1 MTLSDLLE
9 ALDEEVQD
17 PEEGNIE
24 IGRGD
29 WPELIERQNRS
40 FYSHKL
46 FRLKTSV
53 SLTQKQT
60 LWIYS

>member
-1 MTLSDLLE
+1 MTLSDLLQ

-29 WPELIERQNRS
+29 WAELIEDQNRS

-46 FRLKTSV
+46 FRLRTSV
-53 SLTQKQT
+53 SLTQKQI
-60 LWIYS
+60 LWTCS

>member
-29 WPELIERQNRS
+29 WPELIEHQNRS